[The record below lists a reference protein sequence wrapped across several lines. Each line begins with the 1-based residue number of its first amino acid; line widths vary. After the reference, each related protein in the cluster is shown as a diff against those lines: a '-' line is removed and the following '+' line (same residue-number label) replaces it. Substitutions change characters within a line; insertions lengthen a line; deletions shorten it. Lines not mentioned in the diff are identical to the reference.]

1 MAPRVHNSGHW
12 TIEGAETSQF
22 ENHLRAVLGWPL
34 GDARARGSA
43 AMLNLIGRLPP
54 RDAVLGIAGAH
65 LHDYGKSPRPGRKVG
80 HCTLVDAERPRLL
93 ERLTSLRAIVS
104 RSNQ

>member
-1 MAPRVHNSGHW
+1 
-12 TIEGAETSQF
+12 
-22 ENHLRAVLGWPL
+22 
-34 GDARARGSA
+34 
-43 AMLNLIGRLPP
+43 MLNLIGRLPP

-80 HCTLVDAERPRLL
+80 HCTLVDDDRARLL
-93 ERLTSLRAIVS
+93 RRLDALREVVS